1 MAMLK
6 RGVGR
11 SHTPSLI
18 ERAERA
24 LQTARYEDCLSMTRQ
39 ILASPF
45 LKPVHAKAAHLQA
58 EAHLG
63 AGNPSSALPAL
74 LQSLKIDSRQAETW
88 HLLALCHKASGK
100 IIEAFKAIEIAIGI
114 APEVAA
120 YHRLRGQL
128 FADRNRPAR
137 AAEAFRLA
145 LSLAPEDCDALFGLA
160 RALETLGQVDDAL
173 AAFRKISEL
182 MPGNDAPLIHMARV
196 LAQSGQ
202 TAAAVEIHKA
212 MLEKNPNDV
221 IALEGFLRRRG
232 EKQDDAWMNRARELA
247 ASPKVGTPYRVNLLA
262 TIGATL
268 EKMGRYDEAFDCFE
282 EKNRLARDAEGWDR
296 DEMADFVAGI
306 ERVWTKDLLDEL
318 TQCGL
323 KGFSPILILGMPRSG
338 TTLTETVLGGS
349 PLLRPAGELRDLG
362 GLVSGFMPGHR
373 LDRITEIAGDELY
386 PLLARMA
393 EIYAAALVE
402 YGGPALRVI
411 DKMPENFKFAGLAA
425 ALFPD
430 ARIIHCLRSPEDTCL
445 SIYKHAFVTN
455 GHRYAHDLA
464 DVGAMYRFHHRL
476 MEHWK
481 KIMPDRIL
489 TVRHEDFVADPQTVG
504 RGIAEHVGIPW
515 DQDMLDIG
523 GSRRSIATAS
533 SEQIRKGINARGVGV
548 WRNYAHRLAPLQA
561 ALGDLASL

>member
-1 MAMLK
+1 MAISK

-11 SHTPSLI
+11 SHPPSLI

-24 LQTARYEDCLSMTRQ
+24 LQTARHEDCLTLTQQ

-45 LKPVHAKAAHLQA
+45 LKPMHATAARLEA
-58 EAHLG
+58 EAHIASG
-63 AGNPSSALPAL
+63 HPAQALPAL
-74 LQSLKIDSRQAETW
+74 LQSLKIDSRQAATW

-100 IIEAFKAIEIAIGI
+100 IIEAFKAIEIAIGF
-114 APEVAA
+114 APEGAA
-120 YHRLRGQL
+120 HHRLRGEL

-173 AAFRKISEL
+173 AAFRRISEL

-202 TAAAVEIHKA
+202 TAAAVEIHQALLGKD
-212 MLEKNPNDV
+212 PNDV
-221 IALEGFLRRRG
+221 IALEGFLRRRR
-232 EKQDDAWMNRARELA
+232 EKQDDAWMDRARALA
-247 ASPKVGTPYRVNLLA
+247 ASPKVGAPYRVNLLA

-268 EKMGRYDEAFDCFE
+268 ETLGRYDEAFDCFE
-282 EKNRLARDAEGWDR
+282 EKNRLARDVQGWDR

-306 ERVWTKDLLDEL
+306 EQVWTKDLLGEL
-318 TQCGL
+318 SQFGL
-323 KGFSPILILGMPRSG
+323 KGFSPVLILGMPRSG

-373 LDRITEIAGDELY
+373 LDRITEIPGDDLY
-386 PLLARMA
+386 PLLGRMA

-445 SIYKHAFVTN
+445 SIYKHAFVAS

-481 KIMPDRIL
+481 KIMPGRIL
-489 TVRHEDFVADPQTVG
+489 TVRHEEFVTDPERVG
-504 RGIAEHVGIPW
+504 RSITDHVGIPW
-515 DQDMLDIG
+515 DASMLEIG

-533 SEQIRKGINARGVGV
+533 SEQIRKGINAQGVGV
-548 WRNYAHRLAPLQA
+548 WRHYAHRLAPLQA